1 MEKQR
6 KKELD
11 RIIRENRLRNPQL
24 RLAILF
30 IIILVAIVGFLFLG
44 PTKEVGFQKVIVQEI
59 HLMTG
64 IKGPDVMLVLDIGN
78 GTLSIPTK
86 DPFGRIAVGS
96 SVCLRSSTGPIQN
109 IFGSALYT
117 IEADIFCR

>member
-1 MEKQR
+1 MDKQQR
-6 KKELD
+6 KELD
-11 RIIRENRLRNPQL
+11 RLIRENRLRNPQL

-30 IIILVAIVGFLFLG
+30 ILVLAAIVGFLFLG
-44 PTKEVGFQKVIVQEI
+44 PTREVSFQKVTVLGVNQMIETRGV
-59 HLMTG
+59 
-64 IKGPDVMLVLDIGN
+64 DVMLVLDTSN

-86 DPFGRIAVGS
+86 DSFGNIVVGS

-109 IFGSALYT
+109 VFGSAQYT